1 MIANV
6 RTKSNSPGAIKNNV
20 TKLYLR
26 KTPLYQSVKQKKTA
40 QGIQI
45 AGIILEDSGAG
56 DVETGEL
63 LTLSMKMPLQVPSG
77 KM

>member
-1 MIANV
+1 M
-6 RTKSNSPGAIKNNV
+6 
-20 TKLYLR
+20 TKLDLQ
-26 KTPLYQSVKQKKTA
+26 KIPLYQLARPRKTVK
-40 QGIQI
+40 GIQI

-63 LTLSMKMPLQVPSG
+63 LTLSMKMPLQMPSR